1 MVYILLGNGFETI
14 EALAPCDVMRRA
26 GIRVHLVSVT
36 EELTVM
42 SGQGVHVT
50 ADCRLEDVNLEKMDM
65 LVLPGGLGGVR
76 EIMSNHD
83 AQVLIQQA
91 AQEGKWIGAIC
102 AAPTMLAQL
111 GLLDRRHCVVYPG
124 MEDQMFSAVVLKGE
138 QVVQDSRIITAE
150 AAGSSIQFGLKLVE
164 VLRGAEASQDIR
176 EGIHFHG

>member
-14 EALAPCDVMRRA
+14 EALAPCDVLRRA

-36 EELTVM
+36 DELIVM
-42 SGQGVHVT
+42 SGQGVQIT
-50 ADCRLEDVNLEKMDM
+50 ADCRLEDVQMEKMDL

-76 EIMSNHD
+76 EIMSNQD
-83 AQVLIQQA
+83 AQLLIQKA
-91 AQEGKWIGAIC
+91 AEEGKWIGAIC

-124 MEDQMFSAVVLKGE
+124 MEEQMFSAVVLKGQ

-164 VLRGAEASQDIR
+164 VLRGVEASEEIR